1 MSQNKRSRAFRSTV
15 AVVLVSMVLSAN
27 PVAFADGPS
36 QDDINKSKQKE
47 ASTSASIASL
57 EARLATLKA
66 NTENATMK
74 AQIAT
79 EDYLQSLDALN
90 KAKAATAAA
99 RAKATA
105 ATKQTHQARKSLSDV
120 VVQTYQDGGNP
131 FDIVSPY
138 LTGRSLGDIASQKAA
153 LDRAGENTDAKLQKV
168 QALQSVATTM
178 EGIAAQKESA
188 QRTATQK
195 TEATKNA
202 AQAAA
207 NAAQAAQSQATS
219 QRANLISQLA
229 AQRNTTVALETQRQ
243 EQLEQAEQNRK
254 NEEARKQAQ
263 QAAAQAK
270 AKEEQ
275 EKQNEAK
282 AKETASPTPSQPD
295 PQPSQT
301 AAPNPQPS
309 QSAAPDPQP
318 SQTTTPEPAPS
329 PSETSQPAP
338 APAPEPEPAPAPTPE
353 PDPEPE
359 PDPTPAPS
367 GGADVAIAKA
377 YTFIGV
383 DYVWGGESY
392 SGVDCSGLA
401 MLSWA
406 AAGVSLTHSSRA
418 QYWEGTHVS
427 LDSVQPGDLI
437 FWSSDGSAGSIY
449 HVAIYLG
456 NDQMIEAPTFGVPV
470 RVTGVRYSGI
480 MPYAVR
486 L

>member
-1 MSQNKRSRAFRSTV
+1 VSQNKRSRAFRSTV
-15 AVVLVSMVLSAN
+15 AVVLASMVLSAN

-301 AAPNPQPS
+301 AAPEP
-309 QSAAPDPQP
+309 AP

-427 LDSVQPGDLI
+427 LDSAQPGDLI

>member
-15 AVVLVSMVLSAN
+15 AVVLASMVLSAN

-207 NAAQAAQSQATS
+207 NAAQAAQSQATT

-301 AAPNPQPS
+301 AAPEP
-309 QSAAPDPQP
+309 AP
-318 SQTTTPEPAPS
+318 SQTT
-329 PSETSQPAP
+329 
-338 APAPEPEPAPAPTPE
+338 TPE

>member
-15 AVVLVSMVLSAN
+15 AVVLASMVLSAN

-79 EDYLQSLDALN
+79 EAYLQSLDALN

-207 NAAQAAQSQATS
+207 NAAQAAQSQATT

-301 AAPNPQPS
+301 AAPEP
-309 QSAAPDPQP
+309 AP

-338 APAPEPEPAPAPTPE
+338 APEPEPEPAPAPTPE

>member
-15 AVVLVSMVLSAN
+15 AVVLASMVLSAN

-243 EQLEQAEQNRK
+243 EQLERAEQNRK

-263 QAAAQAK
+263 QAAAQVK

-301 AAPNPQPS
+301 AAPEP
-309 QSAAPDPQP
+309 AP

>member
-15 AVVLVSMVLSAN
+15 AVVLASMVLSAN

-282 AKETASPTPSQPD
+282 AKETASPAPSQPD

-301 AAPNPQPS
+301 AAPEP
-309 QSAAPDPQP
+309 AP

>member
-1 MSQNKRSRAFRSTV
+1 MSQNKRSCAFRSTV
-15 AVVLVSMVLSAN
+15 AVVLASMVLSAN

-105 ATKQTHQARKSLSDV
+105 ATKQTHQARKTLSDV

-188 QRTATQK
+188 QRAATQK

-207 NAAQAAQSQATS
+207 NAAQAAQSQATT

-243 EQLEQAEQNRK
+243 EQLEQ
-254 NEEARKQAQ
+254 
-263 QAAAQAK
+263 AAQAK

-301 AAPNPQPS
+301 TVPNP
-309 QSAAPDPQP
+309 AP

>member
-15 AVVLVSMVLSAN
+15 AVVLASMVLSAN

-282 AKETASPTPSQPD
+282 AKETASPTPAQPD

-301 AAPNPQPS
+301 AAPEP
-309 QSAAPDPQP
+309 AP

-338 APAPEPEPAPAPTPE
+338 APAPEPAPSPTPTPE

-427 LDSVQPGDLI
+427 LDSAQPGDLI

>member
-15 AVVLVSMVLSAN
+15 AVVLASMVLSAN

-47 ASTSASIASL
+47 ASTSASIAFL

-301 AAPNPQPS
+301 AAP
-309 QSAAPDPQP
+309 DPQP

-338 APAPEPEPAPAPTPE
+338 APAPEPSPSPTPTPE

>member
-15 AVVLVSMVLSAN
+15 AVVLASMVLSAN

-282 AKETASPTPSQPD
+282 AKETASPTPAQ
-295 PQPSQT
+295 
-301 AAPNPQPS
+301 PNPQPS
-309 QSAAPDPQP
+309 QTAAPDPQP

-329 PSETSQPAP
+329 PSETSEPAP
-338 APAPEPEPAPAPTPE
+338 APAPEPEPAPTPTPE
-353 PDPEPE
+353 PEPEPE

>member
-15 AVVLVSMVLSAN
+15 AVVLASMVLSAN

-301 AAPNPQPS
+301 AAP
-309 QSAAPDPQP
+309 DPQP

-338 APAPEPEPAPAPTPE
+338 APAPEPSPSPTPTPE

>member
-15 AVVLVSMVLSAN
+15 AVVLASMVLSTN

-207 NAAQAAQSQATS
+207 NAAQAAQSQAPS

-301 AAPNPQPS
+301 ATPEPAPS
-309 QSAAPDPQP
+309 QS
-318 SQTTTPEPAPS
+318 TTPEPAPS

>member
-15 AVVLVSMVLSAN
+15 AVVLASMVLSAN

-195 TEATKNA
+195 TEATKNV

-301 AAPNPQPS
+301 ATPEPA
-309 QSAAPDPQP
+309 P
-318 SQTTTPEPAPS
+318 SQTTTPEPAPRPIY
-329 PSETSQPAP
+329 PSQ
-338 APAPEPEPAPAPTPE
+338 PAPEPEPAPSPTPTPE

>member
-15 AVVLVSMVLSAN
+15 AVVLASMVLSAN

-301 AAPNPQPS
+301 ATPEPA
-309 QSAAPDPQP
+309 P

-338 APAPEPEPAPAPTPE
+338 EPEPAPSPTPTPE

>member
-15 AVVLVSMVLSAN
+15 AVVLASMVLSAN

-105 ATKQTHQARKSLSDV
+105 ATKQTHQARKTLSDV

-188 QRTATQK
+188 QRAATQK
-195 TEATKNA
+195 LKQPRMPLRLPLTPPKLPKAGPP
-202 AQAAA
+202 
-207 NAAQAAQSQATS
+207 
-219 QRANLISQLA
+219 
-229 AQRNTTVALETQRQ
+229 RNV
-243 EQLEQAEQNRK
+243 
-254 NEEARKQAQ
+254 
-263 QAAAQAK
+263 
-270 AKEEQ
+270 
-275 EKQNEAK
+275 
-282 AKETASPTPSQPD
+282 PT
-295 PQPSQT
+295 
-301 AAPNPQPS
+301 
-309 QSAAPDPQP
+309 
-318 SQTTTPEPAPS
+318 
-329 PSETSQPAP
+329 
-338 APAPEPEPAPAPTPE
+338 
-353 PDPEPE
+353 
-359 PDPTPAPS
+359 
-367 GGADVAIAKA
+367 
-377 YTFIGV
+377 
-383 DYVWGGESY
+383 
-392 SGVDCSGLA
+392 
-401 MLSWA
+401 
-406 AAGVSLTHSSRA
+406 
-418 QYWEGTHVS
+418 
-427 LDSVQPGDLI
+427 
-437 FWSSDGSAGSIY
+437 
-449 HVAIYLG
+449 
-456 NDQMIEAPTFGVPV
+456 
-470 RVTGVRYSGI
+470 
-480 MPYAVR
+480 
-486 L
+486 

>member
-15 AVVLVSMVLSAN
+15 AVVLASMVLSAN

-301 AAPNPQPS
+301 AAPEP
-309 QSAAPDPQP
+309 AP

>member
-15 AVVLVSMVLSAN
+15 AVVLASMVLSAN

-105 ATKQTHQARKSLSDV
+105 ATKQTHQARKTLSDV

-188 QRTATQK
+188 QRAATQK

-207 NAAQAAQSQATS
+207 NAAQAAQSQATT

-301 AAPNPQPS
+301 ATPEPA
-309 QSAAPDPQP
+309 P

>member
-1 MSQNKRSRAFRSTV
+1 VSQNKRSRAFRSTV
-15 AVVLVSMVLSAN
+15 AVVLASMVLSAN

-301 AAPNPQPS
+301 AAPEP
-309 QSAAPDPQP
+309 AP

-338 APAPEPEPAPAPTPE
+338 APEPEPEPAPAPTPE

>member
-15 AVVLVSMVLSAN
+15 AVVLASMVLSAN

-301 AAPNPQPS
+301 ATPEPAPS
-309 QSAAPDPQP
+309 QS
-318 SQTTTPEPAPS
+318 TTPEPAPS

-338 APAPEPEPAPAPTPE
+338 EPEPAPSPTPTPE

>member
-1 MSQNKRSRAFRSTV
+1 MSQNKRSCAFRSTV
-15 AVVLVSMVLSAN
+15 AVVLASMVLSAN

-105 ATKQTHQARKSLSDV
+105 ATKQTHQARKTLSDV

-188 QRTATQK
+188 QRAATQK

-207 NAAQAAQSQATS
+207 NAAQAAQSQATT

-301 AAPNPQPS
+301 ATPEPA
-309 QSAAPDPQP
+309 P

-338 APAPEPEPAPAPTPE
+338 APEPEPEPAPAPTPE

-427 LDSVQPGDLI
+427 LDSAQPGDLI

>member
-15 AVVLVSMVLSAN
+15 AVVLASMVLSAN

-178 EGIAAQKESA
+178 EGIAAQKESS

-301 AAPNPQPS
+301 AAPEP
-309 QSAAPDPQP
+309 AP

>member
-15 AVVLVSMVLSAN
+15 AVVLASMVLSAN

-120 VVQTYQDGGNP
+120 VVQTYQDVGNP

-295 PQPSQT
+295 PQPSQ
-301 AAPNPQPS
+301 
-309 QSAAPDPQP
+309 SAAPDPQP

-329 PSETSQPAP
+329 PSETSEPAP

-353 PDPEPE
+353 PEPEPE

-392 SGVDCSGLA
+392 SGVDCSGLS

>member
-15 AVVLVSMVLSAN
+15 AVVLASMVLSAN

-301 AAPNPQPS
+301 AAPEP
-309 QSAAPDPQP
+309 AP

-338 APAPEPEPAPAPTPE
+338 APEPEPEPAPAPTPE

>member
-1 MSQNKRSRAFRSTV
+1 MSQNKRSCAFRSTV
-15 AVVLVSMVLSAN
+15 AVVLASMVLSAN

-301 AAPNPQPS
+301 ATPEPAPS
-309 QSAAPDPQP
+309 QS
-318 SQTTTPEPAPS
+318 TTPEPAPS

>member
-15 AVVLVSMVLSAN
+15 AVVLASMVLSVN

-282 AKETASPTPSQPD
+282 AKETASPTPGQPD

-301 AAPNPQPS
+301 AAPEP
-309 QSAAPDPQP
+309 AP

-427 LDSVQPGDLI
+427 LDSAQPGDLI

>member
-15 AVVLVSMVLSAN
+15 AVVLASMVLSAN

-207 NAAQAAQSQATS
+207 NAARAAQSEATS

-301 AAPNPQPS
+301 ATPEPA
-309 QSAAPDPQP
+309 P

-329 PSETSQPAP
+329 PT
-338 APAPEPEPAPAPTPE
+338 PTPE

>member
-15 AVVLVSMVLSAN
+15 AVVLASMVLSAN

-301 AAPNPQPS
+301 ATPEPAPS
-309 QSAAPDPQP
+309 QS
-318 SQTTTPEPAPS
+318 TTPEPAPS
-329 PSETSQPAP
+329 PSGTSQPAP

>member
-15 AVVLVSMVLSAN
+15 AVVLASMVLSAN

-131 FDIVSPY
+131 FDLVSPY

-301 AAPNPQPS
+301 AAPEP
-309 QSAAPDPQP
+309 AP

-353 PDPEPE
+353 PDPEPG

>member
-15 AVVLVSMVLSAN
+15 AVVLASMVLSAN

-105 ATKQTHQARKSLSDV
+105 ATKQTHQARKTLSDV

-282 AKETASPTPSQPD
+282 AKETASPTPGQPD

-301 AAPNPQPS
+301 AAPEP
-309 QSAAPDPQP
+309 AP

-338 APAPEPEPAPAPTPE
+338 APEPEPEPAPAPTPE

>member
-15 AVVLVSMVLSAN
+15 AVVLASMVLSAN

-105 ATKQTHQARKSLSDV
+105 ATKQMHQARKSLSDV

-282 AKETASPTPSQPD
+282 AKETASPTPAQPD

-301 AAPNPQPS
+301 AAPE
-309 QSAAPDPQP
+309 PQP
-318 SQTTTPEPAPS
+318 SQTTAPEPAPS

-427 LDSVQPGDLI
+427 LDSAQPGDLI

>member
-15 AVVLVSMVLSAN
+15 AVVLASMVLSAN

-207 NAAQAAQSQATS
+207 NAAQAAQSEATS

-301 AAPNPQPS
+301 AAPEP
-309 QSAAPDPQP
+309 AP

-359 PDPTPAPS
+359 PAPTPAPS

-427 LDSVQPGDLI
+427 LDSAQPGDLI

>member
-15 AVVLVSMVLSAN
+15 AVVLASMVLSAN

-275 EKQNEAK
+275 EKQDEAK

-301 AAPNPQPS
+301 ATPEPA
-309 QSAAPDPQP
+309 P

-338 APAPEPEPAPAPTPE
+338 EPEPAPSPTPTPE

-392 SGVDCSGLA
+392 SGVDCSGLS

>member
-15 AVVLVSMVLSAN
+15 AVVLASMVLSAN

-301 AAPNPQPS
+301 ATPEPA
-309 QSAAPDPQP
+309 P

-353 PDPEPE
+353 PEPEPE

>member
-15 AVVLVSMVLSAN
+15 AVVLASMVLSAN

-301 AAPNPQPS
+301 ATPEPA
-309 QSAAPDPQP
+309 P

-338 APAPEPEPAPAPTPE
+338 EPEPAPSPTPTPE

-427 LDSVQPGDLI
+427 LDSAQPGDLI

>member
-15 AVVLVSMVLSAN
+15 AVVLASMVLSVN

-301 AAPNPQPS
+301 ATPEPA
-309 QSAAPDPQP
+309 P

>member
-15 AVVLVSMVLSAN
+15 AVVLASMVLSAN

-282 AKETASPTPSQPD
+282 AKETASPTPAQPE
-295 PQPSQT
+295 PSQT
-301 AAPNPQPS
+301 AAPE
-309 QSAAPDPQP
+309 PQP
-318 SQTTTPEPAPS
+318 SQTTAPEPAPS

-338 APAPEPEPAPAPTPE
+338 APEPEPAPSPTPTPE

>member
-15 AVVLVSMVLSAN
+15 AVVLASMVLSAN

-207 NAAQAAQSQATS
+207 NAAQAAQSEATS

-301 AAPNPQPS
+301 AAPE
-309 QSAAPDPQP
+309 PQP
-318 SQTTTPEPAPS
+318 SQTTAPEPAPS
-329 PSETSQPAP
+329 PSETSQP

-427 LDSVQPGDLI
+427 LDSAQPGDLI

>member
-15 AVVLVSMVLSAN
+15 AVVLASMVLSAN

-195 TEATKNA
+195 TEATKNV

-301 AAPNPQPS
+301 ATPEPA
-309 QSAAPDPQP
+309 P

-353 PDPEPE
+353 PEPEPE

>member
-1 MSQNKRSRAFRSTV
+1 MSQNKRSCAFRSTV
-15 AVVLVSMVLSAN
+15 AVVLASMVLSAN

-105 ATKQTHQARKSLSDV
+105 ATKQTHQARKTLSDV

-188 QRTATQK
+188 QRAATQK

-207 NAAQAAQSQATS
+207 NAAQAAQSQATT

-301 AAPNPQPS
+301 AAPEP
-309 QSAAPDPQP
+309 AP

-427 LDSVQPGDLI
+427 LDSAQPGDLI

>member
-1 MSQNKRSRAFRSTV
+1 MSQNKRSRAFRSTI
-15 AVVLVSMVLSAN
+15 AVVLASMVLSAN

-207 NAAQAAQSQATS
+207 NAARAAQSQATS

-301 AAPNPQPS
+301 AAPEP
-309 QSAAPDPQP
+309 AP

-338 APAPEPEPAPAPTPE
+338 APAPEPSPSPTPTPE

-392 SGVDCSGLA
+392 SGVDCSGLS

>member
-1 MSQNKRSRAFRSTV
+1 MSQNKRSCAFRSTV
-15 AVVLVSMVLSAN
+15 AVVLASMVLSAN

-105 ATKQTHQARKSLSDV
+105 ATKQTHQARKTLSDV

-188 QRTATQK
+188 QRAATQK

-207 NAAQAAQSQATS
+207 NAAQAAQSQATT

-282 AKETASPTPSQPD
+282 AKETASPTPAQPD

-301 AAPNPQPS
+301 AAPEP
-309 QSAAPDPQP
+309 AP

-338 APAPEPEPAPAPTPE
+338 APEPAPSPTPTPE
-353 PDPEPE
+353 PDTEPE